1 LTLDETPDQPP
12 SQEASGQP
20 PASETPP
27 SLPFEAAQQPPP
39 LNPAPE
45 TPAAE
50 PSPPGDSDVPPPP
63 LPYPVA
69 FDITGPDRLSRLS
82 TFFRLILLIPLSI
95 LVAILSGGISFY
107 IGVSAT
113 GGLIFLIM
121 LTHWLTVLMR
131 GRPVSWLWGTIVAMQ
146 RFVLRSQSYFLLMTD
161 RYPPFEG
168 DWFVGYEVE
177 KPERIRRRTLL
188 FWKTFASIP
197 HFLVLSV
204 LAFGVAVC
212 TFFAWFAILFTGR
225 YPRGLRNFVE
235 GWLRWGARVT
245 AYWMSLRD
253 EFPPYSLSATAGV
266 GSRRSQAL
274 SAFGGIAVI
283 ALVVIGLVFTSTALG
298 GTTTAHVSYSSL
310 TQGRSSPTIDVANVE
325 VALTSADDNY
335 TFADNL
341 FQAEGGTRF
350 VKIQLSI
357 FNQRVVQT
365 DVTLNDFQLEEAGGK
380 THNPTFA
387 SLGGLLPPRPLA
399 SGRTGNVTLI
409 FEVTNG
415 KTPVSLRY
423 SPPGSLKTAEFI
435 FN

>member
-1 LTLDETPDQPP
+1 
-12 SQEASGQP
+12 
-20 PASETPP
+20 
-27 SLPFEAAQQPPP
+27 
-39 LNPAPE
+39 
-45 TPAAE
+45 
-50 PSPPGDSDVPPPP
+50 
-63 LPYPVA
+63 LPYPVS
-69 FDITGPDRLSRLS
+69 FDITEPDRLSRLS

-95 LVAILSGGISFY
+95 LVAVLSGGISFY
-107 IGVSAT
+107 IGVGAT

-121 LTHWLTVLMR
+121 LIHWLTVLMR

-168 DWFVGYEVE
+168 DWFVGYEVA

-253 EFPPYSLSATAGV
+253 EFPPYSLSATAGA

-298 GTTTAHVSYSSL
+298 GTTTAYVSYSSL
-310 TQGRSSPTIDVANVE
+310 TQGRGSPTIDVANVE
-325 VALTSADDNY
+325 VVLTSADDNY

-357 FNQRVVQT
+357 LNQSVVQT
-365 DVTLNDFQLEEAGGK
+365 EVNLNDFQLEEAGGK

-415 KTPVSLRY
+415 KTPLSLRY
-423 SPPGSLKTAEFI
+423 SPSGSLKTAEFI

>member
-1 LTLDETPDQPP
+1 MTLDETPDHPP
-12 SQEASGQP
+12 SREGSGQP
-20 PASETPP
+20 PESQPPP

-39 LNPAPE
+39 PTPASE

-50 PSPPGDSDVPPPP
+50 PSPPGGSDVPPSP
-63 LPYPVA
+63 LPYPVS
-69 FDITGPDRLSRLS
+69 FDVTGPDRLSRLS
-82 TFFRLILLIPLSI
+82 TFFRLILLIPLAVF
-95 LVAILSGGISFY
+95 VAILSGGISFY

-121 LTHWLTVLMR
+121 LTHWLTVILR
-131 GRPVSWLWGTIVAMQ
+131 RRPVSWLWGTIVAMQ

-161 RYPPFEG
+161 RYPPYEG
-168 DWFVGYEVE
+168 DWFVRYEVE

-204 LAFGVAVC
+204 LGFGVAVC
-212 TFFAWFAILFTGR
+212 TFFAWFAILFTGH
-225 YPRGLRNFVE
+225 YPRGLRNFVA
-235 GWLRWGARVT
+235 GWMRWGARVT

-253 EFPPYSLSATAGV
+253 EFPPYSLSATAGA

-274 SAFGGIAVI
+274 SAFGGITVI
-283 ALVVIGLVFTSTALG
+283 ALAVVAFGFTWSALG
-298 GTTTAHVSYSSL
+298 GTTTAQVSYSSL
-310 TQGRSSPTIDVANVE
+310 TQGRSSPTIDIANVE

-341 FQAEGGTRF
+341 FEAENGTRF
-350 VKIQLSI
+350 VKIELSI
-357 FNQRVVQT
+357 FNQRAVQT
-365 DVTLNDFQLEEAGGK
+365 YVYLEDFQLEEAGGK
-380 THNPTFA
+380 KHNPTFV
-387 SLGGLLPPRPLA
+387 SLGGLLPPQSLVP
-399 SGRTGNVTLI
+399 GRTGNVAVV

-415 KTPVSLRY
+415 KTPVNLRY
-423 SPPGSLKTAEFI
+423 SPSSSLKTAKFI